1 MGLAGTGSLG
11 LRRSSVPMTCP
22 KALDEVAKA
31 RGSSALYKIFSGSV
45 FSCESVGQKAMSFAL
60 FLRSGEAMDL
70 ERGGDNFLFIEG
82 TMPCKV
88 NRLFAVLK
96 EGAR

>member
-1 MGLAGTGSLG
+1 MDL
-11 LRRSSVPMTCP
+11 LRTVQ
-22 KALDEVAKA
+22 D
-31 RGSSALYKIFSGSV
+31 IFWSV
-45 FSCESVGQKAMSFAL
+45 FSCE
-60 FLRSGEAMDL
+60 EAMDL